1 MNGCPFSPAFEDK
14 ENPVTPK
21 AFRSPSSLPHSILKP
36 LNIINIVT
44 PLPVCKSLKI
54 YNSLEFCPCNM
65 GGCLSN
71 DFPSDETRSPEGVSF
86 KTPAQLSQAP
96 HSNSPYGAVRDL
108 DEQERWSER
117 ATVVTKPDHE
127 DYMIIASEILNNII
141 LNLPVGEVATAP
153 DSVTP
158 VVPAPE
164 AEANLQVQDS
174 APSSPPNQS
183 PPREGNADAPPSEG
197 GATMEDSVSTPPPPS
212 PEPARQNI
220 YELNDEDI
228 ANMNPF
234 QSTTKMQNSPPI
246 TKKPM
251 ADNQYSADIDFD
263 NIKDPFGTCS
273 KVANTP
279 ETINRSPKQKKRSPK
294 TKSPTPEPE
303 KDLVPP
309 ANNDNDVA
317 VDVDVEKEVN
327 EEEHSPPSP
336 EDVMLQSPQMN
347 GGDDLGNDLDKEED
361 NNVQLLSTGDGDSGV
376 ASAEER
382 QPDEVM
388 PSFDAQD
395 EIPDMIG
402 DDEFRPAMEV
412 FANSDPT
419 HFDVDY
425 LAQAGGSDEFK
436 ESALARQSLYVKF
449 DPLVKGCPTPQGP
462 SALPALEPEGGDLL
476 QMQTPPPGQVLD
488 GRAKRRAAA
497 NERSNTS
504 PENTAASK
512 NVENLLQYT
521 PKSDFDSEDPM
532 DSANSST
539 EIPSSVPQTVTSS
552 DEGIV
557 QILRYSQADMDA
569 AVLEAARS
577 ASIEAQRVAEEK
589 YKEYEKKFHSSN
601 ENIKEVTKSKE
612 VLEKSSS
619 DMRAL
624 IMEYEKSIQQLM
636 VDVSQAKTSSDD
648 KASQLQKEKDQA
660 LEDMASVESAFSDL
674 HRRYE
679 KLKQTL
685 DGYRKNEETLKKHV
699 TEYQGKVKKQEQ
711 RYQTLKSHAEEKIE
725 KANEQITKVTKS
737 YQSEIAGLTANL
749 KREQM
754 NVEGLE
760 KTIQQKTKQ
769 CGELTNICDELISK
783 MGSSGQ

>member
-44 PLPVCKSLKI
+44 PLPVCKSLK
-54 YNSLEFCPCNM
+54 
-65 GGCLSN
+65 
-71 DFPSDETRSPEGVSF
+71 VSF